1 MTLKIRP
8 EQFEAL
14 QAQTEDQFVRNVQ
27 QALVAKYPH
36 CLPRFPNE
44 IQKRI
49 VNNMLDRAKHRGLSS
64 QASLAAFAELMMAIA
79 PNFDEQTTIKAAIEA
94 LPDDDRDAEFQNL
107 AKLVPDQA
115 WKEAETNAETLP
127 LYLSVEQIDK
137 PLPEKT
143 AAALPLLLWDKQN
156 TNVQSL
162 AEASCTEAETLK
174 LTESNDA
181 PITHAVWQTLYG
193 KDYNNPTLHPW
204 LGDIFDRQR
213 PSRQVVALLKLRIM
227 LDHKRWV

>member
-14 QAQTEDQFVRNVQ
+14 QAQTEDQFIRNVQ
-27 QALVAKYPH
+27 QALVVKYPH

-49 VNNMLDRAKHRGLSS
+49 VNNMLDRAKHRGLNS

-79 PNFDEQTTIKAAIEA
+79 PNFDEQATIKAALET

-115 WKEAETNAETLP
+115 WKEAESSTETLP
-127 LYLSVEQIDK
+127 LYLSPKQIDQ

-143 AAALPLLLWDKQN
+143 AAALPLLLWDKPEIN
-156 TNVQSL
+156 SQSL
-162 AEASCTEAETLK
+162 AEASCAQAATLR
-174 LTESNDA
+174 LTNSNDA

-193 KDYNNPTLHPW
+193 KDYNEPTVHAW
-204 LGDIFDRQR
+204 LEDIFDHQR
-213 PSRQVVALLKLRIM
+213 PSRQVVAMLKLRIM